1 LHFDVLEF
9 DVATLPQSLK
19 KGSTLRADLR
29 PLSGK
34 IHFNP
39 IESLIDNLPQS
50 VKILYQ
56 SLVKR
61 LQEMLPR
68 EEYWL

>member
-1 LHFDVLEF
+1 MLRPFLS
-9 DVATLPQSLK
+9 LSLK
-19 KGSTLRADLR
+19 KGSTLRTDLR

-39 IESLIDNLPQS
+39 IESVIGNLPQS

-56 SLVKR
+56 CLVKR
-61 LQEMLPR
+61 QQEMLPR
-68 EEYWL
+68 EEYWS